1 MDQQNVQHYVQMAQQ
16 LYGIDTNAKTE
27 ESEKMTDEKEELT
40 TKNITNL
47 PLNTRFAAD
56 TTSCQIGGTHYHAW
70 QTVKSQRKY

>member
-1 MDQQNVQHYVQMAQQ
+1 MYNITYKQHNNYTDK
-16 LYGIDTNAKTE
+16 IRNAKIE
-27 ESEKMTDEKEELT
+27 ESEEMTDEKT
-40 TKNITNL
+40 AKCINKNVTNL